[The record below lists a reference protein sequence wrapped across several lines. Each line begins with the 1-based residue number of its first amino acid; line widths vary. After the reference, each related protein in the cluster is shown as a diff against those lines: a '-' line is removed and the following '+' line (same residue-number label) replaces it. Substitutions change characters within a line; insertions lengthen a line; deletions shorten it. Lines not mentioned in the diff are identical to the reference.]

1 MGLTASLEQHD
12 GVLDALN
19 FIFDQRSGGIPE
31 DLRQTQIFGQHAAV
45 WIIGLVLFFIVLAK
59 LPGSQRKVL
68 LLAAG
73 QSWLLIP
80 LLFQSVAQHGWVYA
94 IHFAPS
100 VILGWIGALTTVLP
114 GHRSPVFAPGM
125 LGFLSL
131 LIWVIQLRW
140 FLVAYLG

>member
-80 LLFQSVAQHGWVYA
+80 LLFQSVAQHGWV
-94 IHFAPS
+94 
-100 VILGWIGALTTVLP
+100 
-114 GHRSPVFAPGM
+114 
-125 LGFLSL
+125 
-131 LIWVIQLRW
+131 
-140 FLVAYLG
+140 